1 MYVSK
6 YCIRNLNRDYCIITE
21 LWLQSYKIPEWEI
34 LLNTY
39 TYQIQGYYFF
49 MQNNVEEN
57 PIEKKIAN
65 FRSFDEVNEISYST
79 NMKES

>member
-1 MYVSK
+1 
-6 YCIRNLNRDYCIITE
+6 
-21 LWLQSYKIPEWEI
+21 
-34 LLNTY
+34 
-39 TYQIQGYYFF
+39 